1 MGLQWVT
8 HKSLPN
14 RKFHLISLHPI
25 ILNWRMVRNYE
36 TSIRWNAM
44 QLKKEQGRAVWAKVG
59 QSPWYDVKGK
69 KGKVWNDMYIMTP
82 SVC

>member
-1 MGLQWVT
+1 
-8 HKSLPN
+8 
-14 RKFHLISLHPI
+14 
-25 ILNWRMVRNYE
+25 
-36 TSIRWNAM
+36 M